1 MNLLTFIAPL
11 AVAATFMMP
20 ADAANHKEL
29 PALGNTHIQVFDK
42 TPVCFRPDSFPNYT
56 PANADGVIRLVNG
69 RIILKK
75 ITLPDYKRD
84 VDVTLKVTVASNGD
98 RWDKSG
104 SCFVLPKESVIN
116 LMNIAEGKR
125 AFPAVDSTKYEKMI
139 GIVPGQDYVPT
150 LELMRFM
157 TPFGVGYYSSD
168 NDSLSSKRRPVYI
181 PKWEKSVTWVQDI
194 TDLYPALE
202 REAYVGIYIDTWTAE
217 GYVASMELDVKESKI
232 TCDVMPE
239 RRVKPLM
246 NTVYYIGQTYPDIF
260 SRKDVV
266 MDFDMP
272 KAAKNVRLKY
282 IVTGHGGHSGGDEF
296 VEKVDAPVCDS
307 LMGKGAFDGSNER
320 YTGMLGMH
328 GTKTSN
334 YGVSEC
340 DLLIVVGAR
349 FSDRVTGNAKKF
361 AKNAKILQFDVDAAE
376 INKNVRTD
384 AHVLGDAKEI
394 LKRINDKLDN
404 QDHSDWMK
412 HIKSYKLDY
421 PMRYNRDILNGP
433 LIMEKIYEITNGDA
447 IITTDV
453 GQHQMWAAQHYKFKE
468 PRTLLTSGGLGT
480 MGYGLGACIGAK
492 VGRKDKTVVN
502 IAGDGCFRMNMNE
515 VATATRYNIPI
526 IEVIFN
532 NHVLG
537 MVRQW
542 QDLFYGK
549 RYSATVLD
557 DQVDFV
563 KVSEGMG
570 AKAYSVDTIEEFEK
584 AFKEAIE
591 LNIPCVID
599 CHIDRE
605 DKVFPMV
612 SPGAAISEA
621 FDREDL
627 NNKK

>member
-181 PKWEKSVTWVQDI
+181 PKWEKSVTGVQDI

-296 VEKVDAPVCDS
+296 VEKRNIVSVD
-307 LMGKGAFDGSNER
+307 GKEVLNFIPWRDDCASFRRFNPATGVWLIPRVAAYIGDKG
-320 YTGMLGMH
+320 YT
-328 GTKTSN
+328 T
-334 YGVSEC
+334 
-340 DLLIVVGAR
+340 
-349 FSDRVTGNAKKF
+349 
-361 AKNAKILQFDVDAAE
+361 
-376 INKNVRTD
+376 
-384 AHVLGDAKEI
+384 KEI
-394 LKRINDKLDN
+394 EEPLASSDLSRSNWCPGSDVMPEEAVIGDLSAGK
-404 QDHSDWMK
+404 HSFK
-412 HIKSYKLDY
+412 VSI
-421 PMRYNRDILNGP
+421 P
-433 LIMEKIYEITNGDA
+433 E
-447 IITTDV
+447 
-453 GQHQMWAAQHYKFKE
+453 AQ
-468 PRTLLTSGGLGT
+468 
-480 MGYGLGACIGAK
+480 
-492 VGRKDKTVVN
+492 
-502 IAGDGCFRMNMNE
+502 
-515 VATATRYNIPI
+515 
-526 IEVIFN
+526 
-532 NHVLG
+532 
-537 MVRQW
+537 
-542 QDLFYGK
+542 
-549 RYSATVLD
+549 
-557 DQVDFV
+557 QVDGN
-563 KVSEGMG
+563 KLNHWLVS
-570 AKAYSVDTIEEFEK
+570 AYLVWEE
-584 AFKEAIE
+584 
-591 LNIPCVID
+591 
-599 CHIDRE
+599 
-605 DKVFPMV
+605 
-612 SPGAAISEA
+612 
-621 FDREDL
+621 
-627 NNKK
+627 

>member
-1 MNLLTFIAPL
+1 MNLLTFITPL

-116 LMNIAEGKR
+116 LMNIAEGKK

-139 GIVPGQDYVPT
+139 GIVPGKDYVPT

-181 PKWEKSVTWVQDI
+181 PKWEKCVTWVQDI
-194 TDLYPALE
+194 TDLYPVLE
-202 REAYVGIYIDTWTAE
+202 KEAYVGIYIDTWTAE

-272 KAAKNVRLKY
+272 EAARNVRLKY

-296 VEKVDAPVCDS
+296 VEKRNIVSVD
-307 LMGKGAFDGSNER
+307 GKEVLDFIPWRDDCASFRRFNPATGVWLIPRVAAYIGDKG
-320 YTGMLGMH
+320 YT
-328 GTKTSN
+328 T
-334 YGVSEC
+334 
-340 DLLIVVGAR
+340 
-349 FSDRVTGNAKKF
+349 
-361 AKNAKILQFDVDAAE
+361 
-376 INKNVRTD
+376 
-384 AHVLGDAKEI
+384 KEI
-394 LKRINDKLDN
+394 EEPLASSDLSRSNWCPGSDVMPEEAVIGDLAAGK
-404 QDHSDWMK
+404 HSFK
-412 HIKSYKLDY
+412 VSI
-421 PMRYNRDILNGP
+421 P
-433 LIMEKIYEITNGDA
+433 E
-447 IITTDV
+447 
-453 GQHQMWAAQHYKFKE
+453 AQ
-468 PRTLLTSGGLGT
+468 
-480 MGYGLGACIGAK
+480 
-492 VGRKDKTVVN
+492 
-502 IAGDGCFRMNMNE
+502 
-515 VATATRYNIPI
+515 
-526 IEVIFN
+526 
-532 NHVLG
+532 
-537 MVRQW
+537 
-542 QDLFYGK
+542 
-549 RYSATVLD
+549 
-557 DQVDFV
+557 QVDGN
-563 KVSEGMG
+563 KLNHWLVS
-570 AKAYSVDTIEEFEK
+570 AYLVWEE
-584 AFKEAIE
+584 
-591 LNIPCVID
+591 
-599 CHIDRE
+599 
-605 DKVFPMV
+605 
-612 SPGAAISEA
+612 
-621 FDREDL
+621 
-627 NNKK
+627 

>member
-1 MNLLTFIAPL
+1 MNLLTFITPL

-116 LMNIAEGKR
+116 LMNIAEGKK

-139 GIVPGQDYVPT
+139 GIVPSKDYVPT

-181 PKWEKSVTWVQDI
+181 PKWEKCVTWVQDI
-194 TDLYPALE
+194 TDLYPVLE
-202 REAYVGIYIDTWTAE
+202 KEAYVGIYIDTWTAE

-272 KAAKNVRLKY
+272 EAARNVRLKY

-296 VEKVDAPVCDS
+296 VEKRNIVSVD
-307 LMGKGAFDGSNER
+307 GKEVLNFIPWRDDCASFRRFNPATGVWLIPRVAAYIGDKG
-320 YTGMLGMH
+320 YT
-328 GTKTSN
+328 T
-334 YGVSEC
+334 
-340 DLLIVVGAR
+340 
-349 FSDRVTGNAKKF
+349 
-361 AKNAKILQFDVDAAE
+361 
-376 INKNVRTD
+376 
-384 AHVLGDAKEI
+384 KEI
-394 LKRINDKLDN
+394 EEPLASSDLSRSNWCPGSDVMPEEAVIGDLAAGK
-404 QDHSDWMK
+404 HSFK
-412 HIKSYKLDY
+412 VSI
-421 PMRYNRDILNGP
+421 P
-433 LIMEKIYEITNGDA
+433 E
-447 IITTDV
+447 
-453 GQHQMWAAQHYKFKE
+453 AQ
-468 PRTLLTSGGLGT
+468 
-480 MGYGLGACIGAK
+480 
-492 VGRKDKTVVN
+492 
-502 IAGDGCFRMNMNE
+502 
-515 VATATRYNIPI
+515 
-526 IEVIFN
+526 
-532 NHVLG
+532 
-537 MVRQW
+537 
-542 QDLFYGK
+542 
-549 RYSATVLD
+549 
-557 DQVDFV
+557 QVDGN
-563 KVSEGMG
+563 KLNHWLVS
-570 AKAYSVDTIEEFEK
+570 AYLVWEE
-584 AFKEAIE
+584 
-591 LNIPCVID
+591 
-599 CHIDRE
+599 
-605 DKVFPMV
+605 
-612 SPGAAISEA
+612 
-621 FDREDL
+621 
-627 NNKK
+627 

>member
-150 LELMRFM
+150 LELIFM

-296 VEKVDAPVCDS
+296 VEKRNIVSVD
-307 LMGKGAFDGSNER
+307 GKEVLNFIPWRDDCASFRRFNPATGVWLIPRVAAYIGDKG
-320 YTGMLGMH
+320 YT
-328 GTKTSN
+328 T
-334 YGVSEC
+334 
-340 DLLIVVGAR
+340 
-349 FSDRVTGNAKKF
+349 
-361 AKNAKILQFDVDAAE
+361 
-376 INKNVRTD
+376 
-384 AHVLGDAKEI
+384 KEI
-394 LKRINDKLDN
+394 EEPLASSDLSRSNWCPGSDVMPEEAVIGDLSAGK
-404 QDHSDWMK
+404 HSFK
-412 HIKSYKLDY
+412 VSI
-421 PMRYNRDILNGP
+421 P
-433 LIMEKIYEITNGDA
+433 E
-447 IITTDV
+447 
-453 GQHQMWAAQHYKFKE
+453 AQ
-468 PRTLLTSGGLGT
+468 
-480 MGYGLGACIGAK
+480 
-492 VGRKDKTVVN
+492 
-502 IAGDGCFRMNMNE
+502 
-515 VATATRYNIPI
+515 
-526 IEVIFN
+526 
-532 NHVLG
+532 
-537 MVRQW
+537 
-542 QDLFYGK
+542 
-549 RYSATVLD
+549 
-557 DQVDFV
+557 QVDGN
-563 KVSEGMG
+563 KLNHWLVS
-570 AKAYSVDTIEEFEK
+570 AYLVWEE
-584 AFKEAIE
+584 
-591 LNIPCVID
+591 
-599 CHIDRE
+599 
-605 DKVFPMV
+605 
-612 SPGAAISEA
+612 
-621 FDREDL
+621 
-627 NNKK
+627 

>member
-194 TDLYPALE
+194 TDLYPAL
-202 REAYVGIYIDTWTAE
+202 
-217 GYVASMELDVKESKI
+217 DVL
-232 TCDVMPE
+232 PE

-296 VEKVDAPVCDS
+296 VEKRNIVSVD
-307 LMGKGAFDGSNER
+307 GKEVLNFIPWRDDCASFRRFNPATGVWLIPRVAAYIGDKG
-320 YTGMLGMH
+320 YT
-328 GTKTSN
+328 T
-334 YGVSEC
+334 
-340 DLLIVVGAR
+340 
-349 FSDRVTGNAKKF
+349 
-361 AKNAKILQFDVDAAE
+361 
-376 INKNVRTD
+376 
-384 AHVLGDAKEI
+384 KEI
-394 LKRINDKLDN
+394 EEPLASSDLSRSNWCPGSDVMPEEAVIGDLPAGK
-404 QDHSDWMK
+404 HSFK
-412 HIKSYKLDY
+412 VSI
-421 PMRYNRDILNGP
+421 P
-433 LIMEKIYEITNGDA
+433 E
-447 IITTDV
+447 
-453 GQHQMWAAQHYKFKE
+453 AQ
-468 PRTLLTSGGLGT
+468 
-480 MGYGLGACIGAK
+480 
-492 VGRKDKTVVN
+492 
-502 IAGDGCFRMNMNE
+502 
-515 VATATRYNIPI
+515 
-526 IEVIFN
+526 
-532 NHVLG
+532 
-537 MVRQW
+537 
-542 QDLFYGK
+542 
-549 RYSATVLD
+549 
-557 DQVDFV
+557 QVDGN
-563 KVSEGMG
+563 KLNHWLVS
-570 AKAYSVDTIEEFEK
+570 AYLVWEE
-584 AFKEAIE
+584 
-591 LNIPCVID
+591 
-599 CHIDRE
+599 
-605 DKVFPMV
+605 
-612 SPGAAISEA
+612 
-621 FDREDL
+621 
-627 NNKK
+627 

>member
-1 MNLLTFIAPL
+1 MNLLTFIVPL

-125 AFPAVDSTKYEKMI
+125 AFPAVDSAKYEKMI
-139 GIVPGQDYVPT
+139 GIVPGKDYVPT

-181 PKWEKSVTWVQDI
+181 PKWGKSVTWVQDI

-266 MDFDMP
+266 MDFDMS

-296 VEKVDAPVCDS
+296 VEKRNIVSVD
-307 LMGKGAFDGSNER
+307 GKEVLNFIPWRDDCASFRRFNPATGVWLIPRVAAYIGDKG
-320 YTGMLGMH
+320 YT
-328 GTKTSN
+328 T
-334 YGVSEC
+334 
-340 DLLIVVGAR
+340 
-349 FSDRVTGNAKKF
+349 
-361 AKNAKILQFDVDAAE
+361 
-376 INKNVRTD
+376 
-384 AHVLGDAKEI
+384 KEI
-394 LKRINDKLDN
+394 EEPLASSDLSRSNWCPGSDVMPEEAVIGDLPAGK
-404 QDHSDWMK
+404 HSFK
-412 HIKSYKLDY
+412 VSI
-421 PMRYNRDILNGP
+421 P
-433 LIMEKIYEITNGDA
+433 E
-447 IITTDV
+447 
-453 GQHQMWAAQHYKFKE
+453 AQ
-468 PRTLLTSGGLGT
+468 
-480 MGYGLGACIGAK
+480 
-492 VGRKDKTVVN
+492 
-502 IAGDGCFRMNMNE
+502 
-515 VATATRYNIPI
+515 
-526 IEVIFN
+526 
-532 NHVLG
+532 
-537 MVRQW
+537 
-542 QDLFYGK
+542 
-549 RYSATVLD
+549 
-557 DQVDFV
+557 QVDGN
-563 KVSEGMG
+563 KLNHWLVS
-570 AKAYSVDTIEEFEK
+570 AYLVWEE
-584 AFKEAIE
+584 
-591 LNIPCVID
+591 
-599 CHIDRE
+599 
-605 DKVFPMV
+605 
-612 SPGAAISEA
+612 
-621 FDREDL
+621 
-627 NNKK
+627 